1 MVIYNSI
8 LNRPPTGGPVHF
20 SAFPL
25 KFRRRPG
32 DMPIDE
38 DAVRATSWHGEGCS
52 RNRPALPM
60 SGWEV
65 GVAMSILTSNFVDA
79 VASIFYYVL
88 NIYMWLVIARAV
100 LSWVSPDPYNPIVR
114 FIHTVTEPVLYRIRR
129 RLPVVF
135 GGIDLA
141 PVIVFLAIM
150 FLENFVVSSL
160 HEFAAGLR

>member
-1 MVIYNSI
+1 
-8 LNRPPTGGPVHF
+8 
-20 SAFPL
+20 
-25 KFRRRPG
+25 
-32 DMPIDE
+32 
-38 DAVRATSWHGEGCS
+38 
-52 RNRPALPM
+52 M

-65 GVAMSILTSNFVDA
+65 GVAMSILTSNFVNA
-79 VASIFYYVL
+79 VATILSYVL
-88 NIYMWLVIARAV
+88 NIYMWIIIARAV
-100 LSWVSPDPYNPIVR
+100 LSGEPRSVQPIVR

-135 GGIDLA
+135 GGIDLS